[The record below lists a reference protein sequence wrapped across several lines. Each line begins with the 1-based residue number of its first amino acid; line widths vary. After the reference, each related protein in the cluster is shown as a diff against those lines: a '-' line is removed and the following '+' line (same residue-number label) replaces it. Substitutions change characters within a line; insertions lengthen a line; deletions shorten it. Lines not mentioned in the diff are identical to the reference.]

1 MDEPDLSAGSS
12 GEWVTY
18 LQQLLQQ
25 AGYLATEPDGDFG
38 PATEGAVRDFQAAQG
53 LDADGAVG
61 PLTWAALTGSAAP
74 ETPTDPD
81 TPTDPEPDPGPDL
94 GGETDDVPV
103 SLQEAGAPASLSEWT
118 DEQKEAFF
126 EGTVTSQVTAEAEPE
141 PVEVL
146 AMSDAGSSD
155 GGVVA

>member
-61 PLTWAALTGSAAP
+61 PLTWAALTGSVAP
-74 ETPTDPD
+74 ETPTDPE
-81 TPTDPEPDPGPDL
+81 PEPDPDPGPDL
-94 GGETDDVPV
+94 GGETGDVPV

>member
-74 ETPTDPD
+74 ETPTDPE
-81 TPTDPEPDPGPDL
+81 PEPDPGPDL
-94 GGETDDVPV
+94 GGETGDVPV

>member
-74 ETPTDPD
+74 ETPTDPE
-81 TPTDPEPDPGPDL
+81 PEPDPDPGPDL
-94 GGETDDVPV
+94 GGETGDVPV